1 MLIGVI
7 LRNLRVLKE
16 ENVVFAIFQS
26 FFLDGVHLSSR
37 LQAIFKTTVYVV
49 YIGSSTIIFKM
60 LPVSVAEWESA
71 FKVFFLS
78 LMSFLLSTSYRG
90 KISYYSLHNIIS
102 MSVF

>member
-1 MLIGVI
+1 MQRTQMLIGVI

-37 LQAIFKTTVYVV
+37 LQAVFKTTVYVV

-71 FKVFFLS
+71 FKVFFS
-78 LMSFLLSTSYRG
+78 LFDVIFTFYLLQG
-90 KISYYSLHNIIS
+90 
-102 MSVF
+102 